1 EGHFLRHLIRL
12 QERLQAA
19 TAAGLAMLDEIG
31 AEVFCRPQQ
40 SLYLWARFAHI
51 DDAKDLTRQ
60 LQPKGFM
67 IAPGHIFSP
76 EQSRTN
82 PWTRLNVAYLN
93 DPLLKAVFKG

>member
-1 EGHFLRHLIRL
+1 MKAVNSD
-12 QERLQAA
+12 ERIPS
-19 TAAGLAMLDEIG
+19 TSPGL
-31 AEVFCRPQQ
+31 VQNCP
-40 SLYLWARFAHI
+40 HPCTT
-51 DDAKDLTRQ
+51 DDAKELTRQ